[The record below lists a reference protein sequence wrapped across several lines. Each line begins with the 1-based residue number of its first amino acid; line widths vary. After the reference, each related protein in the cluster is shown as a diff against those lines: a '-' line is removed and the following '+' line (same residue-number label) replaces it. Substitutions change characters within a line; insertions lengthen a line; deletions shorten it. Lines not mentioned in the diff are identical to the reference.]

1 MIKSYVELIIDAND
15 KHEANPFPDSAL
27 LLYHAILARFNRA
40 GREKKVWP
48 KFLKINN
55 QILRGSIRKS
65 YNTYKAAL
73 DSLKEREMIDYR
85 SKNGYRDIIICLE
98 AIPEGV
104 TASDKISNDG
114 NSIRSKSAKVA
125 ANPKESETAT
135 NNNPAPERIGGINP
149 PAQSPGGGLKP
160 PEVYNPDGD
169 HPPDDGISR
178 SWPELQRNLN
188 ELNIPPGDYQKI
200 VQLSD
205 YGRKGHPVW
214 KAFHEINRKKGTKGA
229 IERPGSWIQWYIK
242 QAPPTVTA
250 PAAPAPSP
258 PPEASGI
265 PADRPP
271 NDGAERDWDKLKSR
285 LKELKCPP
293 VAINRI
299 AVLSGYGKLDNPV
312 WDAVKEIRNKGD
324 DVIQPGKWI
333 IDYIR
338 ENTT

>member
-1 MIKSYVELIIDAND
+1 MVKSYVELIIDAND

-73 DSLKEREMIDYR
+73 ESLKEREMIDYR
-85 SKNGYRDIIICLE
+85 SKNGYRDIILSLE

-114 NSIRSKSAKVA
+114 NSIRYKNAKVA
-125 ANPKESETAT
+125 ANPEEPETTT
-135 NNNPAPERIGGINP
+135 NNNPVPGFTSGPEDGVIRRQP
-149 PAQSPGGGLKP
+149 PSSSSPPNEIYSLA
-160 PEVYNPDGD
+160 GD

-178 SWPELQRNLN
+178 NWADLKRNLN

-205 YGRKGHPVW
+205 YGRKRHPVW
-214 KAFHEINRKKGTKGA
+214 KAFHEINRRKGSKDA
-229 IERPGSWIQWYIK
+229 VKNPGSWIQWYIK
-242 QAPPTVTA
+242 QAPP
-250 PAAPAPSP
+250 PAVGPAPSS
-258 PPEASGI
+258 PPESPDI

-299 AVLSGYGKLDNPV
+299 AVLSGYGKIDNPV

-324 DVIQPGKWI
+324 DIPQPGKWI

-338 ENTT
+338 ENTS

>member
-1 MIKSYVELIIDAND
+1 MALSYLDRVIKFRKLARQEKLKCSVKEVYSAFLVIFNEWGWKKQIRLTYSDIQS
-15 KHEANPFPDSAL
+15 EANLS
-27 LLYHAILARFNRA
+27 INSIKRA
-40 GREKKVWP
+40 MIELRE
-48 KFLKINN
+48 LE
-55 QILRGSIRKS
+55 L
-65 YNTYKAAL
+65 
-73 DSLKEREMIDYR
+73 IDYR
-85 SKNGYRDIIICLE
+85 SKQGSKYIFVHLDEL
-98 AIPEGV
+98 IPENVSYDDLVKARVKRKKKYADTSELDETTTQTIPNDPV
-104 TASDKISNDG
+104 TGPSAAP
-114 NSIRSKSAKVA
+114 NS
-125 ANPKESETAT
+125 
-135 NNNPAPERIGGINP
+135 
-149 PAQSPGGGLKP
+149 
-160 PEVYNPDGD
+160 VYSPDGD
-169 HPPDDGISR
+169 HPPDDGIDR

-242 QAPPTVTA
+242 QAPSTATA
-250 PAAPAPSP
+250 PVTPAPSP
-258 PPEASGI
+258 SPEVSGI
-265 PADRPP
+265 QADRPP
-271 NDGAERDWDKLKSR
+271 NDGAERDWDKLKSQ

-312 WDAVKEIRNKGD
+312 WDAVKEIQNKGD
-324 DVIQPGKWI
+324 AVIQPGKWI